1 MFAAAAY
8 RAVWD
13 RLPIPTPPRRRGGA
27 PGFDGVEI
35 GSFGRRAND
44 DAVALGNSKDRE
56 EAFRSRAGPYAGGES
71 PATSLAAP
79 PDPIYPLR
87 SSRREQV
94 ADRRPARCTAA
105 LSVTTVWLWRS
116 DCSRRDTRQSVKRF
130 GSGPIGGGDDSPLT
144 HRPPGYRHDVH
155 GRADQSAAA
164 VIDQHA
170 RGRAVFPRRRTGA
183 KFQPTPS
190 SLRQG
195 APVNRRLGGRVED
208 ALGFGFVHVG
218 ASPRG
223 WRRFARHEDHLEQ
236 LHPSSGERCLRA
248 GEVQL
253 PRAPE
258 RLAIRRADLI
268 FG

>member
-1 MFAAAAY
+1 MIVAAAY

-13 RLPIPTPPRRRGGA
+13 RLPGSTAWKIGLSAGVLTMTP
-27 PGFDGVEI
+27 
-35 GSFGRRAND
+35 
-44 DAVALGNSKDRE
+44 
-56 EAFRSRAGPYAGGES
+56 
-71 PATSLAAP
+71 LAAP

-105 LSVTTVWLWRS
+105 LSVTTVWLGRS
-116 DCSRRDTRQSVKRF
+116 DWSCRDTRQWAKRF
-130 GSGPIGGGDDSPLT
+130 GSGPIGGGGDSPLT

-195 APVNRRLGGRVED
+195 APRNRRTDMLKT
-208 ALGFGFVHVG
+208 L
-218 ASPRG
+218 
-223 WRRFARHEDHLEQ
+223 
-236 LHPSSGERCLRA
+236 
-248 GEVQL
+248 
-253 PRAPE
+253 
-258 RLAIRRADLI
+258 
-268 FG
+268 